1 MKKYFKFIF
10 LILWIGIIFAF
21 SSQVATDSRKLSR
34 GVTVRIVEVIKK
46 VRPNTEINV
55 YLLNRKIRKFAHF
68 INYMILG
75 IIITLVLK
83 KKELGNKKIFLFSL
97 LFCIIIASLDE
108 YYQSFIPG
116 RGARLKD
123 VFIDSFGALVG
134 IGLGR
139 VIENVKFT
147 IGS

>member
-1 MKKYFKFIF
+1 MKKYLTYTF

-21 SSQVATDSRKLSR
+21 SSQVATDSRRLSR
-34 GVTVRIVEVIKK
+34 GVTVKIVEVIKK
-46 VRPNTEINV
+46 VRPKTEINV
-55 YLLNRKIRKFAHF
+55 YLFNRKIRKLAHF
-68 INYMILG
+68 LNYMILG

-97 LFCIIIASLDE
+97 LFCILIASLDE

-134 IGLGR
+134 VGLGR

>member
-10 LILWIGIIFAF
+10 LILWIGIIIAF

-34 GVTVRIVEVIKK
+34 GVTVRIVEVIKR

>member
-1 MKKYFKFIF
+1 MKKYLKFIF

-34 GVTVRIVEVIKK
+34 GVTVRIIEVIKK

-75 IIITLVLK
+75 IITAFVLK
-83 KKELGNKKIFLFSL
+83 KNKLGKKKILLFSL

-134 IGLGR
+134 IELGR
-139 VIENVKFT
+139 IIENLKLKMD
-147 IGS
+147 S

>member
-68 INYMILG
+68 INYMIPG

-83 KKELGNKKIFLFSL
+83 KKELGNKKKFLFSL

-139 VIENVKFT
+139 VIENVKLPVN
-147 IGS
+147 I